1 MRERQY
7 ASYASYLA
15 AASLALALILFAL
28 QRRPGPLTVALAV
41 LALLSG
47 LVWLYLDWDRVLAS
61 LRGRQAKYGSSSV
74 LLTLSFLGIV
84 VLANVVSNRYYH
96 RFDTTA
102 GQRFSLSPQTLKVLA
117 DTKEPIEVY
126 GFFAANDTRKS
137 EFEDL
142 FTEYLHRCR
151 QLHYQSVDPDV
162 QPALA
167 KQLGASGTGVVI
179 FVRGNQ
185 KQKIYTYQEQ
195 DITSAILRV
204 DRNDQPKVYFVTG
217 HQERDSQGTQPG
229 DYSLI
234 AKAMQDEGYQVAP
247 LNLASGQAMPTDARV
262 IILASPRQA
271 LTSDEEKRLTDY
283 VNGGGRLLLLSDPG
297 EPAPLPGLLAKY
309 GVTWDDDVAIDPDAS
324 LMGNVSYPL
333 VNRYGSSPITQD
345 MQGLTTFF
353 PVARSLEI
361 AQQLPQN
368 VTVQALVQTGPNSWG
383 EKDLTKSPPTYDPS
397 TDIKG
402 PLTLMVTIE
411 DSTAKA
417 RIAAIGDSDFASDQT
432 FQTFQGSGN
441 GDLFLNTVS
450 WLAAEEELIT
460 IRPKQPAQATVLM
473 TPEQGRA
480 VQLFTVVLMPLSVAL
495 AGAAVWWRR
504 RS

>member
-1 MRERQY
+1 
-7 ASYASYLA
+7 
-15 AASLALALILFAL
+15 
-28 QRRPGPLTVALAV
+28 
-41 LALLSG
+41 
-47 LVWLYLDWDRVLAS
+47 
-61 LRGRQAKYGSSSV
+61 
-74 LLTLSFLGIV
+74 
-84 VLANVVSNRYYH
+84 
-96 RFDTTA
+96 
-102 GQRFSLSPQTLKVLA
+102 
-117 DTKEPIEVY
+117 
-126 GFFAANDTRKS
+126 
-137 EFEDL
+137 
-142 FTEYLHRCR
+142 
-151 QLHYQSVDPDV
+151 
-162 QPALA
+162 
-167 KQLGASGTGVVI
+167 
-179 FVRGNQ
+179 
-185 KQKIYTYQEQ
+185 
-195 DITSAILRV
+195 
-204 DRNDQPKVYFVTG
+204 
-217 HQERDSQGTQPG
+217 
-229 DYSLI
+229 
-234 AKAMQDEGYQVAP
+234 
-247 LNLASGQAMPTDARV
+247 
-262 IILASPRQA
+262 
-271 LTSDEEKRLTDY
+271 
-283 VNGGGRLLLLSDPG
+283 
-297 EPAPLPGLLAKY
+297 
-309 GVTWDDDVAIDPDAS
+309 
-324 LMGNVSYPL
+324 MGNVSYPL